1 MSRPSSRQSSQEILY
16 QGLASSAKI
25 TRRTHA
31 LIQKELEAME
41 AELARPGTLPARRM
55 ELLRCICELGA
66 ELSRQTESIA
76 KLITS
81 KPAPGADGTPA
92 PMPTSADV
100 LAEIIHGTRSGR
112 GTR

>member
-1 MSRPSSRQSSQEILY
+1 MSRPSSRQTSQEILF

-25 TRRTHA
+25 TRHIHS
-31 LIQKELEAME
+31 LIQKELTAME
-41 AELARPGTLPARRM
+41 SELSQPGTVPSRRM

-81 KPAPGADGTPA
+81 KPAPGSDGTPA
-92 PMPTSADV
+92 PMPSSADV
-100 LAEIIHGTRSGR
+100 LAEIIQGKRSGR
-112 GTR
+112 GKL